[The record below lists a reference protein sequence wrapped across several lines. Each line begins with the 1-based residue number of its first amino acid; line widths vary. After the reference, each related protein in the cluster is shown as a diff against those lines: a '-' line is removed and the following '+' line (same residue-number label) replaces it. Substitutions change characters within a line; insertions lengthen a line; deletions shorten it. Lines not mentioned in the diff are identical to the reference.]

1 MTLISRNALKKSVTA
16 IFSILVI
23 LSIMLAIVTL
33 IAATGRDLQVKKT
46 EYGLLDLRN
55 KEFTPYIDDI
65 MAKEIKLDEGVEEQ
79 TSKIR
84 EYDTVRF

>member
-65 MAKEIKLDEGVEEQ
+65 MAKEWRNRQARSENTIQ
-79 TSKIR
+79 
-84 EYDTVRF
+84 